1 MSGSSTPQG
10 RRDESNS
17 LATSLQNPSSLPI
30 KLPEPRTHLADG
42 PQPVQSMSPKVSSNW
57 AGRAGPVRVFAVARI
72 GFVDLVNSDNSEIG
86 EFRNSLNSQCVLYR
100 HRQCALIPKIPK
112 MWQFRNYRNSE
123 IVNLSRPLRIKPI
136 YGLPGGVGLF
146 TSRCISQLT
155 THMSTTSLETRS
167 PSPGQGWQ
175 ERRERRRMPAART
188 CHRTSRGGLQGAR
201 RPQQPQHRQS
211 CPRPSRAAST
221 PSAYN
226 EPATNAT
233 ATVPTPNEEPW
244 CSKPNKS
251 KPNLWGRPRPT
262 VSDEPMTGAAKPR
275 DSKNL

>member
-1 MSGSSTPQG
+1 
-10 RRDESNS
+10 
-17 LATSLQNPSSLPI
+17 
-30 KLPEPRTHLADG
+30 
-42 PQPVQSMSPKVSSNW
+42 
-57 AGRAGPVRVFAVARI
+57 
-72 GFVDLVNSDNSEIG
+72 
-86 EFRNSLNSQCVLYR
+86 
-100 HRQCALIPKIPK
+100 
-112 MWQFRNYRNSE
+112 
-123 IVNLSRPLRIKPI
+123 
-136 YGLPGGVGLF
+136 
-146 TSRCISQLT
+146 
-155 THMSTTSLETRS
+155 MSTTSLETRS

-175 ERRERRRMPAART
+175 ERRERRWPPAART

-211 CPRPSRAAST
+211 CPRPARAAST

-275 DSKNL
+275 DSKNLGTHRKHVVASGPPSGKRKQPRTNPSTRLCLAPPVSNSDRRRLSLTDSKQRHLKKPR